1 MRLLLDTHVVA
12 WSILSV
18 GRLSGNAR
26 QAINA
31 IESTVY
37 VSIVS
42 PWEMAIKA
50 GQGKW
55 PDALGLIGDFEAQIF
70 AAGFES
76 LAITVPH
83 VRTAGLMSAP
93 HRDPFDR
100 LLAAQALAEGLT
112 LVTADSR
119 LAGLGAAVLW

>member
-1 MRLLLDTHVVA
+1 VRLLLDTHAVA

-18 GRLSGNAR
+18 GRLSANAR
-26 QAINA
+26 QAIDADEN
-31 IESTVY
+31 TVF

-55 PDALGLIGDFEAQIF
+55 PDALGLIGDFDPQMA
-70 AAGFES
+70 AAGFEL

-83 VRTAGLMSAP
+83 VRTAGLMSSP

-100 LLAAQALAEGLT
+100 LLAAQASAEGLT
-112 LVTADSR
+112 LVTADAK
-119 LAGLGAAVLW
+119 LAGLGAMVLW